1 MLPRGVALGKL
12 MPAPSRAV
20 HRLVRSCRRTYMD
33 LMMTIAALPAAFR
46 PFSGA
51 ALRVAS
57 LVVAALSVAVAA
69 CATPVTQGALS
80 PSAQVT
86 PAFLPE
92 RNQFI
97 AQDGARLGLTVWP
110 AEGTANSD
118 YVVVGVHGMNDYAN
132 AFHMAAPYW
141 AKHGVTTYAYD
152 QRGFGRSPN
161 KGIWPE
167 EELMRE
173 DLRTAVDVAR
183 ARHPDAII
191 TVVGISM
198 GGSVTL
204 TAFGSDRPPKADRL
218 IVSGPGLRGWGAI
231 NPLYRVSLWASA
243 HANPDWLVVPPVGL
257 VKIEPSDNNAML
269 RRTWSDPHMTY
280 RTRIDQVYG
289 LVALMENA
297 NTAAARLKPNV
308 PTLISYGAR
317 DIVIPE
323 NGVRRAAE
331 ILPSFVR
338 TVYYPNGYHM
348 LLRDLQAERVH
359 ADYLAFMKDPAAP
372 MPSGEGEWPFRENCT
387 HWASAARPPVAC

>member
-1 MLPRGVALGKL
+1 MRVDA
-12 MPAPSRAV
+12 MPAC
-20 HRLVRSCRRTYMD
+20 L
-33 LMMTIAALPAAFR
+33 R
-46 PFSGA
+46 PFGIA
-51 ALRVAS
+51 FFRLLAGMA
-57 LVVAALSVAVAA
+57 AALSVAVAA

-80 PSAQVT
+80 PSAQVS

-97 AQDGARLGLTVWP
+97 SQDGARLGLTVWP
-110 AEGTANSD
+110 AEGTD
-118 YVVVGVHGMNDYAN
+118 TPEYVVVGVHGMNDYAN

-141 AKHGVTTYAYD
+141 ARHGVTTYAYD

-183 ARHPDAII
+183 AKHPDAII

-198 GGSVTL
+198 GGSVTM

-243 HANPDWLVVPPVGL
+243 YANPDWLVVPPVGL

-297 NTAAARLKPNV
+297 NSAAARLKPSV

-323 NGVRRAAE
+323 NGVRRTAE
-331 ILPSFVR
+331 ILPSHVR
-338 TVYYPNGYHM
+338 TVYYPDGYHM

-359 ADYLAFMKDPAAP
+359 ADYLAFMKDPATAL
-372 MPSGEGEWPFRENCT
+372 PSGEGEWPFRKDCT
-387 HWASAARPPVAC
+387 HWAAVDRPPVAC